1 MEAKSQNNKSKYFIE
16 SLTEK
21 IFLISASVAVISL
34 LLIIGF
40 VFYKGLRPFI
50 IEGYSFWDFIFG
62 TQWIPSANKYGILP
76 MIVASLGATIGAL
89 LIGVP
94 VGILTSIFIAEIA
107 PKKIAKIMSGAV
119 ELLAGIPS
127 VLYGVFGLAII
138 VPTIQEV
145 FNLPK
150 GQSLLAVIIVLAI
163 MMLPTVITV
172 SETAIRAVPHAYKE
186 GSLALGA
193 SKTETIFKVIVPA
206 AKSGIMTGV
215 VLGIGRAIG
224 ETMAVILVAGNT
236 PVIPSS
242 IMDSV
247 RPLTTNIALEM
258 GYAFG
263 THQEMLFATGV
274 VLFTFILI
282 LNLVLVPINRI
293 GIYGAIISSII
304 SDIFIFAICFIT
316 LKKQIT
322 TKLYVSK
329 YIVKPTIAG
338 VFMSI
343 TSYIMY
349 NNIINKIQNNI
360 IVLFVSIFSGMM
372 VYFILI
378 IALKILTEEEIYM
391 LPYGQKLFRTFKSKK
406 QQMQVKST
414 HTELPKHGNL
424 RGKRVCKKIKIK
436 KEGF

>member
-138 VPTIQEV
+138 VPIIQEV

-172 SETAIRAVPHAYKE
+172 SETAIRAVPNAYKE

-282 LNLVLVPINRI
+282 LNLVL
-293 GIYGAIISSII
+293 S
-304 SDIFIFAICFIT
+304 
-316 LKKQIT
+316 
-322 TKLYVSK
+322 KLS
-329 YIVKPTIAG
+329 
-338 VFMSI
+338 
-343 TSYIMY
+343 
-349 NNIINKIQNNI
+349 NK
-360 IVLFVSIFSGMM
+360 G
-372 VYFILI
+372 
-378 IALKILTEEEIYM
+378 
-391 LPYGQKLFRTFKSKK
+391 
-406 QQMQVKST
+406 
-414 HTELPKHGNL
+414 
-424 RGKRVCKKIKIK
+424 GK
-436 KEGF
+436 

>member
-1 MEAKSQNNKSKYFIE
+1 MEVNMEAKSQNNKSKYFIE

-50 IEGYSFWDFIFG
+50 VEGYSFWDFIFG

-172 SETAIRAVPHAYKE
+172 SETAIRAVPNAYKE

-282 LNLVLVPINRI
+282 LNLVL
-293 GIYGAIISSII
+293 S
-304 SDIFIFAICFIT
+304 
-316 LKKQIT
+316 
-322 TKLYVSK
+322 KLS
-329 YIVKPTIAG
+329 
-338 VFMSI
+338 
-343 TSYIMY
+343 
-349 NNIINKIQNNI
+349 NK
-360 IVLFVSIFSGMM
+360 G
-372 VYFILI
+372 
-378 IALKILTEEEIYM
+378 
-391 LPYGQKLFRTFKSKK
+391 
-406 QQMQVKST
+406 
-414 HTELPKHGNL
+414 
-424 RGKRVCKKIKIK
+424 GK
-436 KEGF
+436 

>member
-50 IEGYSFWDFIFG
+50 VEGYSFWDFIFG

-107 PKKIAKIMSGAV
+107 PNKIAKIMSGAV

-138 VPTIQEV
+138 VPTIQDV

-163 MMLPTVITV
+163 MILPTVITV
-172 SETAIRAVPHAYKE
+172 SETAIRAVPNAYKE

-282 LNLVLVPINRI
+282 LNLVL
-293 GIYGAIISSII
+293 S
-304 SDIFIFAICFIT
+304 
-316 LKKQIT
+316 
-322 TKLYVSK
+322 KLS
-329 YIVKPTIAG
+329 
-338 VFMSI
+338 
-343 TSYIMY
+343 
-349 NNIINKIQNNI
+349 NK
-360 IVLFVSIFSGMM
+360 G
-372 VYFILI
+372 
-378 IALKILTEEEIYM
+378 
-391 LPYGQKLFRTFKSKK
+391 
-406 QQMQVKST
+406 
-414 HTELPKHGNL
+414 
-424 RGKRVCKKIKIK
+424 GK
-436 KEGF
+436 

>member
-138 VPTIQEV
+138 VPTIQDV

-172 SETAIRAVPHAYKE
+172 SETAIRAVPNAYKE

-242 IMDSV
+242 IIDSV

-282 LNLVLVPINRI
+282 LNLVL
-293 GIYGAIISSII
+293 S
-304 SDIFIFAICFIT
+304 
-316 LKKQIT
+316 
-322 TKLYVSK
+322 KLS
-329 YIVKPTIAG
+329 
-338 VFMSI
+338 
-343 TSYIMY
+343 
-349 NNIINKIQNNI
+349 NK
-360 IVLFVSIFSGMM
+360 G
-372 VYFILI
+372 
-378 IALKILTEEEIYM
+378 
-391 LPYGQKLFRTFKSKK
+391 
-406 QQMQVKST
+406 
-414 HTELPKHGNL
+414 
-424 RGKRVCKKIKIK
+424 GK
-436 KEGF
+436 

>member
-21 IFLISASVAVISL
+21 IFLISASVAIISL

-138 VPTIQEV
+138 VPTIQDV

-172 SETAIRAVPHAYKE
+172 SETAIRAVPNAYKE

-282 LNLVLVPINRI
+282 LNLVL
-293 GIYGAIISSII
+293 S
-304 SDIFIFAICFIT
+304 
-316 LKKQIT
+316 
-322 TKLYVSK
+322 KLS
-329 YIVKPTIAG
+329 
-338 VFMSI
+338 
-343 TSYIMY
+343 
-349 NNIINKIQNNI
+349 NK
-360 IVLFVSIFSGMM
+360 G
-372 VYFILI
+372 
-378 IALKILTEEEIYM
+378 
-391 LPYGQKLFRTFKSKK
+391 
-406 QQMQVKST
+406 
-414 HTELPKHGNL
+414 
-424 RGKRVCKKIKIK
+424 GK
-436 KEGF
+436 

>member
-50 IEGYSFWDFIFG
+50 VEGYSFGDFIFG

-94 VGILTSIFIAEIA
+94 VGILTAIFIAEIA
-107 PKKIAKIMSGAV
+107 PKRISKVMSGAV

-172 SETAIRAVPHAYKE
+172 SETAIRAVPNAYKE

-206 AKSGIMTGV
+206 SKSGIMTGV

-282 LNLVLVPINRI
+282 LNLVL
-293 GIYGAIISSII
+293 S
-304 SDIFIFAICFIT
+304 
-316 LKKQIT
+316 
-322 TKLYVSK
+322 KLS
-329 YIVKPTIAG
+329 
-338 VFMSI
+338 
-343 TSYIMY
+343 
-349 NNIINKIQNNI
+349 NK
-360 IVLFVSIFSGMM
+360 G
-372 VYFILI
+372 
-378 IALKILTEEEIYM
+378 
-391 LPYGQKLFRTFKSKK
+391 
-406 QQMQVKST
+406 
-414 HTELPKHGNL
+414 
-424 RGKRVCKKIKIK
+424 GK
-436 KEGF
+436 

>member
-50 IEGYSFWDFIFG
+50 VEGYSFWDFIFG

-107 PKKIAKIMSGAV
+107 PKKIAKVMSGAV

-172 SETAIRAVPHAYKE
+172 SETAIRAVPNAYKE

-282 LNLVLVPINRI
+282 LNLVL
-293 GIYGAIISSII
+293 S
-304 SDIFIFAICFIT
+304 
-316 LKKQIT
+316 
-322 TKLYVSK
+322 KLS
-329 YIVKPTIAG
+329 
-338 VFMSI
+338 
-343 TSYIMY
+343 
-349 NNIINKIQNNI
+349 NK
-360 IVLFVSIFSGMM
+360 G
-372 VYFILI
+372 
-378 IALKILTEEEIYM
+378 
-391 LPYGQKLFRTFKSKK
+391 
-406 QQMQVKST
+406 
-414 HTELPKHGNL
+414 
-424 RGKRVCKKIKIK
+424 GK
-436 KEGF
+436 